1 LGEVTDQELTMSL
14 ISFSLLNEPIS
25 SKRKSDRRLPKS
37 KSLLL
42 ILKPQKPTSSRLN
55 LRSGSNHEF

>member
-1 LGEVTDQELTMSL
+1 MSL

-37 KSLLL
+37 KTLLL